1 MEYVVLVVVLLF
13 VAASLV
19 DHHRK
24 DVEEDPVENWE
35 PPKELHIEHSHEH
48 KEDKK

>member
-35 PPKELHIEHSHEH
+35 PPKELHIHHEASDE
-48 KEDKK
+48 KAKK